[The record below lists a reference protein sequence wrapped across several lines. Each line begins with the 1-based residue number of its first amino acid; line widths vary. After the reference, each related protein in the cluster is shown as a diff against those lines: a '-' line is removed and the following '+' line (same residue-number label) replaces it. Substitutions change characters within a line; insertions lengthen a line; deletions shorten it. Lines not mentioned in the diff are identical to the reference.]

1 MASMISVFEMN
12 IFVLNI
18 SRVKLPKV
26 PLRMVRQNIA
36 RKRGVCANMRKKTKL
51 RWSNSVQLHSEKT
64 GRDSPDWLVIVDD
77 GEWTT
82 ESGRRRV
89 ADRSG

>member
-12 IFVLNI
+12 VFVLNI
-18 SRVKLPKV
+18 SRIKLPKV

-36 RKRGVCANMRKKTKL
+36 RKRGMGANMRKKTK
-51 RWSNSVQLHSEKT
+51 VKTEQQLHSGKT

-89 ADRSG
+89 DDGE